1 MKVITVA
8 STRGGVGKTTLT
20 ANLAFA
26 FAGKK
31 KRVLVLDL
39 DSQASLTDYFLRLV
53 SVDEIMRANAY
64 HVLSERM
71 SAAEAIRKDDLFVHV
86 LPGSVKLHTLGA
98 EMAGEPGAL
107 LRTVKELRALPYD
120 VLVIDTPPGLSYEFR
135 VGIYAADL
143 VLSPVTLDRWA
154 VQGLSLLQN
163 EMTKAQK
170 SGVKQTLKVVP
181 SIVTEKEAAGLVEIL
196 SSVKVTPPILKSAA
210 VKTAMNKGAKL
221 KEAHKSAQQFAA
233 VAEAL

>member
-1 MKVITVA
+1 MKVITIA

-26 FAGKK
+26 FAAQK

-39 DSQASLTDYFLRLV
+39 DSQASLTDYFLRALPV
-53 SVDEIMRANAY
+53 AEIEKANSY
-64 HVLSERM
+64 HVLSERI

-98 EMAGEPGAL
+98 EMAGEPAAL
-107 LRTVKELRALPYD
+107 LRTVKEFRSLPYD
-120 VLVIDTPPGLSYEFR
+120 VLLIDTPPGLSYEFR
-135 VGIYAADL
+135 VGLYAADL

-154 VQGLSLLQN
+154 VQGLALLKN
-163 EMTKAQK
+163 EMAKAQK
-170 SGVKQTLKVVP
+170 SGVTQTLRIVP
-181 SIVTEKEAAGLVEIL
+181 SIVTEKEAQAMAEIPD
-196 SSVKVTPPILKSAA
+196 KQTPPVLKSAA
-210 VKTAMNKGAKL
+210 IKTAMNKGAKL

-233 VAEAL
+233 IAEAIR

>member
-1 MKVITVA
+1 MKVITIA

-39 DSQASLTDYFLRLV
+39 DSQSSLTDFFLRSV
-53 SVDEIMRANAY
+53 SVDEIMKANAY

-71 SAAEAIRKDDLFVHV
+71 SAAEAIRKDDLFIHV

-98 EMAGEPGAL
+98 EMSGEPGAL
-107 LRTVKELRALPYD
+107 LRTVKELRSLPYD
-120 VLVIDTPPGLSYEFR
+120 VCLIDTPPGLSYEFR

-154 VQGLSLLQN
+154 VQGLALLKN
-163 EMTKAQK
+163 EMAKAQK

-181 SIVTEKEAAGLVEIL
+181 SIVTDKEAETLAKLPDSL
-196 SSVKVTPPILKSAA
+196 TPPVLKSAA

-221 KEAHKSAQQFAA
+221 KEAHKSSLQFVA
-233 VAEAL
+233 VAEAIL

>member
-1 MKVITVA
+1 MKVITIA

-26 FAGKK
+26 LAAKK
-31 KRVLVLDL
+31 KKVLVIDL
-39 DSQASLTDYFLRLV
+39 DSQASLTDFFLRSV
-53 SVDEIMRANAY
+53 SLEEILKANAY

-71 SAAEAIRKDDLFVHV
+71 SAGEAIRKDDLFVHV

-135 VGIYAADL
+135 VGIFAADI

-154 VQGLSLLQN
+154 VQGLELLKN
-163 EMTKAQK
+163 EMAKAQK
-170 SGVKQTLKVVP
+170 SGIKQTLKICP
-181 SIVTEKEAAGLVEIL
+181 SIVTEKEAETMAAQL
-196 SSVKVTPPILKSAA
+196 SDSLTPPVLKSAA

-221 KEAHKSAQQFAA
+221 KEAHKSSLQFAA
-233 VAEAL
+233 VAEAIL

>member
-1 MKVITVA
+1 MKVITIA
-8 STRGGVGKTTLT
+8 STRGGVGKTTLA

-26 FAGKK
+26 FAGRK

-39 DSQASLTDYFLRLV
+39 DSQSSLTDFFLRSV
-53 SVDEIMRANAY
+53 SVDEIMKANAY

-71 SAAEAIRKDDLFVHV
+71 SAAEAIRTDDLFVHV

-107 LRTVKELRALPYD
+107 IRTVKELRALPYD
-120 VLVIDTPPGLSYEFR
+120 VLIIDTPPGLSYEFR

-154 VQGLSLLQN
+154 VQGLALLKN
-163 EMTKAQK
+163 EMVKAQK
-170 SGVKQTLKVVP
+170 SGVKQMLKVVP
-181 SIVTEKEAAGLVEIL
+181 SIVTEKEAETLAKLPDSL
-196 SSVKVTPPILKSAA
+196 TPPVLKSAA

-221 KEAHKSAQQFAA
+221 KEAHKSSLQFAA
-233 VAEAL
+233 VAEAIL